1 MSLALFITMFYPW
14 ILISLPFFSSI
25 QSYEAA
31 FEQIKEATD
40 IEDLQLLV
48 GKFIETEDKNF
59 ALFNYVNEL
68 NNEIELLQEHIGDIQ
83 MDMDKFKQEAVDM
96 DEQREII
103 LEKLKVLFLIS
114 TNSIIEGSC
123 LREFKKLRIF
133 QVRMKEDR

>member
-1 MSLALFITMFYPW
+1 MFYPW
-14 ILISLPFFSSI
+14 ILIGLPFSPSI

>member
-1 MSLALFITMFYPW
+1 MFYPW
-14 ILISLPFFSSI
+14 ILIGLSFSPSI

-96 DEQREII
+96 DEQRETI
-103 LEKLKVLFLIS
+103 LEKLKVLFLQS
-114 TNSIIEGSC
+114 T
-123 LREFKKLRIF
+123 K
-133 QVRMKEDR
+133 